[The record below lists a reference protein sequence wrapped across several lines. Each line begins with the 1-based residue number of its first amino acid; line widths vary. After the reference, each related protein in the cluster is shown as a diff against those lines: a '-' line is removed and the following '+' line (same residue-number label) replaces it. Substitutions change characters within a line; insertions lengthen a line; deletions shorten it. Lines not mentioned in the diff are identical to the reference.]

1 MMQTNIFGLRTQKKQ
16 EVNRMVI
23 NYSDQPV
30 KIAEK
35 SIFLAG
41 PTPRK
46 NDVHSWRPD
55 ACKYLQEQGFDGVV
69 YVPELS
75 SGKALFSY
83 DNQIVWEWEAL
94 EKASL
99 IVFWIPRN
107 LINMPAFTTNVEFGY
122 YVRDSKVLYGRPDTA
137 ESNRYLDRL
146 YKRHHKDREIYNDL
160 QALCNISVY
169 LLKNG
174 LV

>member
-1 MMQTNIFGLRTQKKQ
+1 MI
-16 EVNRMVI
+16 I

-30 KIAEK
+30 KTAEK

-46 NDVHSWRPD
+46 SEVPSWRPD

-75 SGKALFSY
+75 TGEALFNY
-83 DNQIVWEWEAL
+83 YNQIEWEWEAL
-94 EKASL
+94 EKASV

-107 LINMPAFTTNVEFGY
+107 LQDMPAFTTNVEFGY
-122 YVRDSKVLYGRPDTA
+122 YVRDSRVLYGRPDTA
-137 ESNRYLDRL
+137 VLNRYLDRL
-146 YKRHHKDREIYNDL
+146 YNRHHKDRQIYNNL
-160 QALCNISVY
+160 QALCNASVS
-169 LLKNG
+169 LLKHG